1 MKKFELLRPLP
12 NVEVGTIFEE
22 CIHYDDVT
30 RITNAFSSQDNF
42 YEFEMSIANDKTW
55 FRELTEHDDKER
67 HLELLA
73 AAFWTNLAYNDG
85 SCYGYVGLDD
95 KRPFGNSNVV
105 DDICDIIGL
114 VPNTDEFGLVDYTSE
129 QLNYAGKLYRE
140 DLIPYLK
147 SKYALS

>member
-12 NVEVGTIFEE
+12 DLEVGTIFTVTPVEE
-22 CIHYDDVT
+22 YGEEITDDCGEYH
-30 RITNAFSSQDNF
+30 FSMDT
-42 YEFEMSIANDKTW
+42 ANNKTW
-55 FRELTEHDDKER
+55 FRELTEHDDKQR
-67 HLELLA
+67 HLELLVD
-73 AAFWTNLAYNDG
+73 AFWANLKFNDG
-85 SCYGYVGLDD
+85 SYYGRVGLNE
-95 KRPFGNSNVV
+95 KRPFGNSNVM

-114 VPNTDEFGLVDYTSE
+114 VPHFEDGAYSSD